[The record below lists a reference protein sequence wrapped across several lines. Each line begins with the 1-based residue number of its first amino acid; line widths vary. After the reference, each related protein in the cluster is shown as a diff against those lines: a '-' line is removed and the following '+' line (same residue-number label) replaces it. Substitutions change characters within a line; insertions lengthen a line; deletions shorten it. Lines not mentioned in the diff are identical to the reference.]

1 MEPLHR
7 VHPQSEELN
16 DVTYLL
22 ICAEEERVRGQE
34 YIKSRQEC
42 VESILNDMEAA
53 EVVKE
58 LAEQEK
64 DSMAKDTFLSQA
76 AFCPSEASANMK
88 NILIRLII

>member
-1 MEPLHR
+1 MMLR
-7 VHPQSEELN
+7 
-16 DVTYLL
+16 
-22 ICAEEERVRGQE
+22 ICEEERVRGQE
-34 YIKSRQEC
+34 YIKSWQEC